1 MIKIYYGMSGALKNQ
16 TILTES
22 PPDYKIMKSAIK
34 PWKSLE
40 SGPLHNLIVPGD
52 LNFAALHL
60 IRLQDWID
68 FCGNSLIIERG
79 ITDFL
84 FFHFRSQ
91 QYHPGKT
98 LEMDISLIKN
108 LVEEENR
115 ILNGECEK
123 ILLIQRDPNFV
134 VEKVFEDPYRKA
146 TFSGDLNLY
155 LRMQEEYI
163 QFTKAWNNI
172 TREVVIENAKEYIE
186 ETLKQEYQDD

>member
-1 MIKIYYGMSGALKNQ
+1 MSGALKNQ

-22 PPDYKIMKSAIK
+22 PPDSKIMKSAIK

-68 FCGNSLIIERG
+68 FCGDSLIIERG

-172 TREVVIENAKEYIE
+172 TREIVIENAKEYIE
-186 ETLKQEYQDD
+186 ETLKQEYQND

>member
-1 MIKIYYGMSGALKNQ
+1 
-16 TILTES
+16 
-22 PPDYKIMKSAIK
+22 
-34 PWKSLE
+34 
-40 SGPLHNLIVPGD
+40 
-52 LNFAALHL
+52 
-60 IRLQDWID
+60 
-68 FCGNSLIIERG
+68 
-79 ITDFL
+79 
-84 FFHFRSQ
+84 
-91 QYHPGKT
+91 
-98 LEMDISLIKN
+98 MDISLIKN